1 MNNEMNLVINPLRAA
16 VLAGTRST
24 VDVLVRLQAPAR
36 PEGLTT
42 KRGPLH
48 LALVIDRSGSMSG
61 KPLEEARRC
70 ARMVVD
76 GLVAGDK
83 AAVVAYDGDID
94 RLTPLL
100 DISERAALRNAID
113 SIEEGGCTN
122 LHGGWLAGAELLA
135 PHTAAGALSRV
146 ILLSDGNANAGL
158 TDTGAICE
166 QARSLAG
173 AGVST
178 STYGLGHHFNEE
190 LMTALA
196 DAGGGNAYYG
206 QSADDL
212 ADPFREE
219 LALLDAL
226 CARKVE
232 LFIETP
238 AGVSCELLNGYA
250 RSPGGGWRLP
260 DLAYD
265 GEAWALLRLTVEA
278 NVAAAGDTV
287 SLLQA
292 HARWQDLEGV
302 AAGHVPVGL
311 ELPAM
316 PAAAYAAVAEDSLVR
331 RRVDEVSVAGL
342 KDTARAAARRHDW
355 DTVERM
361 LAEARRMSRDNPWL
375 LSVVDELESLAR
387 RRDAAMFAK
396 EAMYSARR
404 ERTRL
409 ASRVENL
416 DPAEQSVASFLRRK
430 SAQGKGEPPRGGRGS
445 R

>member
-1 MNNEMNLVINPLRAA
+1 MNEINLVINPLRAA

-36 PEGLTT
+36 PEGLTR

-61 KPLEEARRC
+61 QPLAEARRC

-83 AAVVAYDGDID
+83 AAVVAYDSHVDG
-94 RLTPLL
+94 LTPLL
-100 DISERAALRNAID
+100 DASERTALHNAID
-113 SIEEGGCTN
+113 TIAEGGTTN
-122 LHGGWLAGAELLA
+122 LHGGWLAGAEILA
-135 PHTAAGALSRV
+135 PHTTEGTLSRV
-146 ILLSDGNANAGL
+146 ILLSDGNANVGL

-178 STYGLGHHFNEE
+178 STYGLGQHFNEE

-206 QSADDL
+206 QTAEDL

-232 LFIETP
+232 LFVEASP
-238 AGVSCELLNGYA
+238 GVTCELLNGYA

-265 GEAWALLRLTVEA
+265 GEAWALLRVTVEA
-278 NVAAAGDTV
+278 DVAAAGETV
-287 SLLQA
+287 SLLNA
-292 HARWQDLEGV
+292 HARWQDLDGV
-302 AAGHVPVGL
+302 AAEHARVRL
-311 ELPAM
+311 ELPVM

-342 KDTARAAARRHDW
+342 KETAREAARRHDW

-361 LAEARRMSRDNPWL
+361 LAEARRMSCDNPWL
-375 LSVVDELESLAR
+375 LSVVDELEALAR

-409 ASRVENL
+409 AARVEGL
-416 DPAEQSVASFLRRK
+416 HPADQEVASFLRRK
-430 SAQGKGEPPRGGRGS
+430 SAQGKGEPPRGGRGN

>member
-1 MNNEMNLVINPLRAA
+1 MNDMKLVITPLRAA
-16 VLAGTRST
+16 VLAATRST

-36 PEGLTT
+36 PEGLAT

-61 KPLEEARRC
+61 RPLAEAKRC

-83 AAVVAYDGDID
+83 AAVVVFDDQVRCMA
-94 RLTPLL
+94 PLL
-100 DISERAALRNAID
+100 DISERAALHHAID
-113 SIEEGGCTN
+113 TISEGGCTN

-135 PHTAAGALSRV
+135 PHTTEGTLSRV

-158 TDTGAICE
+158 TNTGAICE

-178 STYGLGHHFNEE
+178 STYGLGHDFNED

-206 QSADDL
+206 QTADDL

-232 LFIETP
+232 LFIEAQ
-238 AGVSCELLNGYA
+238 AGVTYELLNGYA

-265 GEAWALLRLTVEA
+265 GEAWALLRVTVEA
-278 NVAAAGDTV
+278 NVAAAGDTA
-287 SLLQA
+287 SLLKV
-292 HARWQDLEGV
+292 HARWRDLDGV
-302 AAGHVPVGL
+302 AGEHGLVRL
-311 ELPAM
+311 ELPVM
-316 PAAAYAAVAEDSLVR
+316 PAAAYAAVAEDPLVR

-342 KDTARAAARRHDW
+342 KETAREAARRHDW
-355 DTVERM
+355 DTVEHM

-375 LSVVDELESLAR
+375 LSVVDELETLAR
-387 RRDAAMFAK
+387 QRDAVMFAK

-409 ASRVENL
+409 AARYEDASPEVQE
-416 DPAEQSVASFLRRK
+416 VASFLRRK
-430 SAQGKGEPPRGGRGS
+430 SAQGKSEPPRGGRSS